1 MQCVV
6 ASWGLDLTLAN
17 PGCPC
22 TSSPTA
28 SACLSQCLDTG
39 SWELTDVPPQRQQ
52 QRQVLRP
59 PGRHSHIAGAYEHQ
73 GVILFGGAG
82 LRGPLNDVWL
92 FHCPTAS
99 WRCLSEELAEDE
111 SPAAREMAAGTMISD
126 AGLLVHGGRAADGSL
141 LDDLCIFDGRA
152 GRWVLVQQTGFP
164 RCAHTACNAAVA
176 AAAQA
181 QAPQPASS
189 SGGGGSE
196 GGAAGPAAQ
205 QEGQGAAAAAAAE
218 AEVGSEAASR
228 GAGSAPAPPPASNVL
243 LYGGF
248 TGETVASDLLQL
260 SFLRQQRSSGESAR
274 KGGRTAG
281 RSLTALSCQVL
292 TSTAVARQLQAV
304 PFQPL
309 APAPPFVHLQ
319 GPTGC
324 EQSCGRCGRQRM
336 QRRSRALRTQGQCCR
351 RQGLQRWWWWVV

>member
-1 MQCVV
+1 M
-6 ASWGLDLTLAN
+6 
-17 PGCPC
+17 
-22 TSSPTA
+22 
-28 SACLSQCLDTG
+28 
-39 SWELTDVPPQRQQ
+39 PPQRQQ
-52 QRQVLRP
+52 QRHVLRP

-73 GVILFGGAG
+73 GVVLFGGAG

-176 AAAQA
+176 AAAPA
-181 QAPQPASS
+181 QAPQPAS

-196 GGAAGPAAQ
+196 GGGAAGAAAQ
-205 QEGQGAAAAAAAE
+205 QAGQAAAGEAD

-228 GAGSAPAPPPASNVL
+228 GAASAPAPPPASNVL

-248 TGETVASDLLQL
+248 TGETVSSDLLQL
-260 SFLRQQRSSGESAR
+260 SFLRQHRSSGESGR
-274 KGGRTAG
+274 KERVLPVCCAPCSGWLR
-281 RSLTALSCQVL
+281 QVI
-292 TSTAVARQLQAV
+292 VARQRHSVASH
-304 PFQPL
+304 PL
-309 APAPPFVHLQ
+309 APPPLLDWPAGAHGLRAELRPVRAAAHAAPPPRFAHAATVLSSPGAAEMVVVGGVNQTDDLSDVHIW
-319 GPTGC
+319 
-324 EQSCGRCGRQRM
+324 S
-336 QRRSRALRTQGQCCR
+336 
-351 RQGLQRWWWWVV
+351 V